1 MPRWRAFLRL
11 LLGPVLAVFV
21 ASATAF
27 APPDFAG
34 DVLDEVGV
42 FDAAQRAR
50 LEARIRALRSDAG
63 IWAAVYVSASLQ
75 GASIEEVAVDTFQH
89 WKLGQK
95 GQDNGLLVI
104 VAPRERKMRIE
115 VGYGLEGAITDALSK
130 RVIDEIYRP
139 AFRENHYADGLIA
152 GFDRLAQAVSPDAP
166 AAAVAEPA
174 PADPRLD
181 VDWGDFFARWLGVW
195 LANLGLVAIL
205 WAVQRRRVASG
216 RLSRHNAAAG
226 RRDALVVFAF
236 LGGIFG
242 LFVAVFSVAFPDD
255 PEILPGLLGFNGIF
269 DLVFFIPLLLRGGR
283 SGAGGSV
290 SRDQDRSRWSASD
303 SSSSWDSS
311 SSDSSSSSSSDG
323 GSSGGGGASG
333 DY

>member
-1 MPRWRAFLRL
+1 MLRWRGFLRL
-11 LLGPVLAVFV
+11 LLGLALAVFV
-21 ASATAF
+21 ASGMAF

-42 FDAAQRAR
+42 LDAGQRAR
-50 LEARIRALRSDAG
+50 LEARIEALRSDAG
-63 IWAAVYVSASLQ
+63 IWAVVYVSASLQ

-95 GQDNGLLVI
+95 GQDNGLLVV

-130 RVIDEIYRP
+130 RVIDEIYKP
-139 AFRENHYADGLIA
+139 AFRDNRFADGLIA
-152 GFDRLAQAVSPDAP
+152 GFDRLALAVSPGAP
-166 AAAVAEPA
+166 VAAVAEPA
-174 PADPRLD
+174 PADLRLD
-181 VDWGDFFARWLGVW
+181 VDWGNFFAHWFGVW

-216 RLSRHNAAAG
+216 RLSRHDAAAG

-269 DLVFFIPLLLRGGR
+269 DLVFFIPLLLRGRR
-283 SGAGGSV
+283 SGGSA
-290 SRDQDRSRWSASD
+290 SRDQDRSRWGASD